1 MNINGRGREREGA
14 IDFCLVSLINFNF
27 PSFNSIWNHF
37 FSTMDFRLNISFFLR
52 EGGDSAIENCSKFYI
67 GIWLPSWK
75 SLDELIHLRI
85 ENTMPPLLL
94 GRSTKNGN
102 VIFPPLPSRRNL
114 DKTPDTHHCASFSIA
129 SRLSCPLDKKKEE
142 EEEKKIGAVTRSGIS
157 DEKRRTRTRFIQ
169 SLSQV
174 VRISTR
180 KTRMMHL
187 WKIDFSPLSI
197 ILKLFLNGKRKL
209 KIILLHFEYFS
220 RLPPEKKER

>member
-1 MNINGRGREREGA
+1 MNINGRGREREGGGA
-14 IDFCLVSLINFNF
+14 IDFSLIQFDLESFF
-27 PSFNSIWNHF
+27 PNESI
-37 FSTMDFRLNISFFLR
+37 DFRLNVYFFLR

-94 GRSTKNGN
+94 ERSSKNGN

-180 KTRMMHL
+180 KTR
-187 WKIDFSPLSI
+187 
-197 ILKLFLNGKRKL
+197 
-209 KIILLHFEYFS
+209 
-220 RLPPEKKER
+220 

>member
-1 MNINGRGREREGA
+1 MI
-14 IDFCLVSLINFNF
+14 F

-94 GRSTKNGN
+94 GRSSKNGN

-142 EEEKKIGAVTRSGIS
+142 EEEKKIGAVTRSGIT
-157 DEKRRTRTRFIQ
+157 DE
-169 SLSQV
+169 
-174 VRISTR
+174 
-180 KTRMMHL
+180 
-187 WKIDFSPLSI
+187 
-197 ILKLFLNGKRKL
+197 
-209 KIILLHFEYFS
+209 ILLEAKDEDEIYPIVVPS
-220 RLPPEKKER
+220 C

>member
-1 MNINGRGREREGA
+1 MNINGRGREREGGGA
-14 IDFCLVSLINFNF
+14 IDFSLIQFDLESFF
-27 PSFNSIWNHF
+27 PNESI
-37 FSTMDFRLNISFFLR
+37 DFRLNVYFFLR

-94 GRSTKNGN
+94 ERSSKNGN

-142 EEEKKIGAVTRSGIS
+142 EEEKKIGAVTRSGIT
-157 DEKRRTRTRFIQ
+157 DE
-169 SLSQV
+169 
-174 VRISTR
+174 
-180 KTRMMHL
+180 
-187 WKIDFSPLSI
+187 
-197 ILKLFLNGKRKL
+197 
-209 KIILLHFEYFS
+209 ILLEAKDEDEIYPIVVPS
-220 RLPPEKKER
+220 C